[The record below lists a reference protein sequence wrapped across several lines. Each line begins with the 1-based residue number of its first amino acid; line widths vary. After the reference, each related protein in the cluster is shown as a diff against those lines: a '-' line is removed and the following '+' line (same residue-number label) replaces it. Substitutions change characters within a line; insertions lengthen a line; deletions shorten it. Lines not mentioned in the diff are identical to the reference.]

1 MSSDD
6 SVPKTRTVTKP
17 QARVVAPPPDDGD
30 ATVIRPRSANAA
42 PPTASSDGG
51 NNLPVGTSL
60 GEFELTV
67 LLTLLRL
74 GTGTWG
80 AAIRR
85 DIQERTTRE
94 LPVSVVYVTLQ
105 RLEKKG
111 MVRSYVGNPSA
122 ERGGRRRRHYLID
135 VTGEQALGR
144 SFRAFRTLT
153 AGLEARLES
162 L

>member
-1 MSSDD
+1 MLILSGWEAVIMRS
-6 SVPKTRTVTKP
+6 
-17 QARVVAPPPDDGD
+17 RVVPLQEEKAGSRKNLLYILNIVKHIQDYYAP
-30 ATVIRPRSANAA
+30 I
-42 PPTASSDGG
+42 
-51 NNLPVGTSL
+51 L
-60 GEFELTV
+60 GEFEQVV

-74 GTGTWG
+74 GNGAWG

-85 DIQERTTRE
+85 DIQERTPRE

-111 MVRSYVGNPSA
+111 MVRSYIGNPTA

-135 VTGEQALGR
+135 TPGEQALGR
-144 SFRAFRTLT
+144 SFRAFRTLS
-153 AGLEARLES
+153 AGLEQQLES

>member
-1 MSSDD
+1 MS
-6 SVPKTRTVTKP
+6 VARRRFKAKPHLLTKYFTYILNIVKHI
-17 QARVVAPPPDDGD
+17 QDYY
-30 ATVIRPRSANAA
+30 
-42 PPTASSDGG
+42 ASI
-51 NNLPVGTSL
+51 L
-60 GEFELTV
+60 GEFELVV

-74 GTGTWG
+74 GNGTWG

-111 MVRSYVGNPSA
+111 MVKSYVGNPSA

-135 VTGEQALGR
+135 APGEHALGR

-153 AGLEARLES
+153 QGLEQRLES